1 MNYGTNNLLRLICY
15 TKSSKKLFKKSR
27 EKWKKGHRR
36 THSCIFLK
44 KKGVPPFDCNEIGIR
59 SRAKPDNKV
68 IEVSF
73 TNHHL
78 DALDNNTYI

>member
-1 MNYGTNNLLRLICY
+1 M
-15 TKSSKKLFKKSR
+15 KKKPASPY
-27 EKWKKGHRR
+27 
-36 THSCIFLK
+36 HSCFFL